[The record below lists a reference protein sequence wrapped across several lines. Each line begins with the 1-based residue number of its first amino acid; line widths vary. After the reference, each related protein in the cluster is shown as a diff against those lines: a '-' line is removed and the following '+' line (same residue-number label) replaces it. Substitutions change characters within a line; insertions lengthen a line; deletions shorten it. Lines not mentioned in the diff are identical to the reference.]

1 MRTTGGQTMLTLPTR
16 AAVAA
21 ALAEAGERGVSG
33 ETIASALGISR
44 VAVSKHVAALRALGY
59 RIAAAPRVGYRLE
72 RAPDACLPEEVAP
85 LLHDALWVAC
95 EGGAELGSTNDEA
108 KRLARAGAPEGTAV
122 VAARQTGGRGRFGRT
137 WESPEGGA
145 YVSCVLR
152 PHLPPSDIAP
162 LSLVVAVGAA
172 RGLAALGLEAGIK
185 WPNDLEL
192 DGRKLGGVLL
202 EMAAEAD
209 RVDWVVVGCGIN
221 VAAPGHA
228 RAAFVRQALPEVR
241 VADVAAAVLDGVAGV
256 YREFLASGFAGIAA
270 ECAAR
275 ATLTGKRVTVRDA
288 AGHVVAEGAAA
299 GIDDAG
305 ALLLERAGEVRAIRA
320 GEVTLRD

>member
-1 MRTTGGQTMLTLPTR
+1 MLTLSTR
-16 AAVAA
+16 TAVAA
-21 ALAEAGERGVSG
+21 ALAEARGRGVSG
-33 ETIASALGISR
+33 EAIAAGLGISR

-59 RIAAAPRVGYRLE
+59 EIASAPRVGYRLE

-85 LLHDALWVAC
+85 LLRDALWVAC
-95 EGGAELGSTNDEA
+95 EGGPELGSTNDEA

-137 WESPEGGA
+137 WESPAGGA

-152 PHLPPSDIAP
+152 PNLPPSDVAP
-162 LSLVVAVGAA
+162 LSLVVAAGAA
-172 RGLAALGLEAGIK
+172 RGLATLGLDAGIK

-192 DGRKLGGVLL
+192 DGRKLGGILL

-209 RVDWVVVGCGIN
+209 HVDWVVVGCGIN
-221 VAAPGHA
+221 VIGPGHA
-228 RAAFVRQALPEVR
+228 RAASVREVVPEVR
-241 VADVAAAVLDGVAGV
+241 VAEVAAAVLEGIAAT
-256 YREFLASGFAGIAA
+256 YREFLAAGFAGIAV

-275 ATLTGKRVTVRDA
+275 ATLTGKQVTVRDA
-288 AGHVVAEGAAA
+288 AGDVVAEGTVR
-299 GIDDAG
+299 GIDDGG
-305 ALLLERAGEVRAIRA
+305 ALLLEREGLVSAVRA